1 MTIVLQLINKTMSK
15 RLTTLF
21 WGLLLSCWIG
31 NIYAQRLSVESFIE
45 TKDQDAILAGTK
57 EIDPS
62 DGKSP
67 MAIIKVQT
75 TERGFIFETRLGP
88 CKVLQKVGEL
98 WVYVPRDI
106 PRISIRHPRYGN
118 SEDYDLPTGPTR
130 SGTTYRMILRIS
142 GGRHV
147 DINSNPSGAD
157 LYIDGEFVGKTPV
170 RNLFLSNGQ
179 RHLRAQA
186 MRDRFEIDSTFTIV
200 DGNLMNIDLQLL
212 DISEL
217 MGRVEVSAADNAE
230 IIFRGQKRGEGS
242 WYTDD
247 LREGTYELQ
256 TARPDCDTAY
266 TTFRVER
273 GKLTRITAN
282 PPVPH
287 TGYLNIFMRTR
298 GVNITE
304 TNNKKY
310 DPAQPLVPVGHY
322 HFTFARKGYYSQEQ
336 EYDVQRGQAVDD
348 TIRLTPISYVK
359 PTALYFGLGYTITSL
374 SGITATIGGVYRR
387 HDLSFS
393 YTIGIAKSGNV
404 YCYDANNLLQSGLTY
419 KMNNFAIRYG
429 YQFGLLP
436 RLGFTPQVGYMRQQL
451 SGSLI
456 EEIGGVKYGDGAA
469 ASCFTVGVKILAV
482 PIHHA
487 YVFLSPE
494 YAVAISK
501 NADFEGAAKAGGF
514 GVGGFNL
521 TFGVLV
527 NFELKKAKKHSL

>member
-1 MTIVLQLINKTMSK
+1 MRENRLVVEINTMSS
-15 RLTTLF
+15 RLTKLLL
-21 WGLLLSCWIG
+21 GLLFCSFVCTSV
-31 NIYAQRLSVESFIE
+31 YAQRLSVESFIQTGE
-45 TKDQDAILAGTK
+45 QDAVLSGTK
-57 EIDPS
+57 KIDPS
-62 DGKSP
+62 DGKTP

-75 TERGFIFETRLGP
+75 TERGFIFETRYGNGIVEE
-88 CKVLQKVGEL
+88 KMGEL
-98 WVYVPRDI
+98 WVYVPRDVSQI
-106 PRISIRHPRYGN
+106 NIRHPRYG
-118 SEDYDLPTGPTR
+118 SAEEYELPTGPIR
-130 SGTTYRMILRIS
+130 SGTTYRMTLRIS

-157 LYIDGEFVGKTPV
+157 LFIDGELIGKTPI
-170 RNLFLSNGQ
+170 RNLFLSNGE

-186 MRDRFEIDSTFTIV
+186 MRDRFELDTILTIV
-200 DGNLMNIDLQLL
+200 DGNLMNVDLQLQ

-217 MGRVEVSAADNAE
+217 MGRLEVSAADNAE
-230 IIFRGQKRGEGS
+230 IIFRGQKRGEGT
-242 WYTDD
+242 WYTDE

-287 TGYLNIFMRTR
+287 TGYLNLFMRTR

-322 HFTFARKGYYSQEQ
+322 HFTFARKGYISEEH
-336 EYDVQRGQAVDD
+336 EYDVQRGLAVDD

-359 PTALYFGLGYTITSL
+359 PTAIYFGMGYTLSSL

-393 YTIGIAKSGNV
+393 YTIGIAKSGDV
-404 YCYDANNLLQSGLTY
+404 YCYDAGDLLQSGLTY
-419 KMNNFAIRYG
+419 KMNTFAIRYG

-451 SGSLI
+451 TGSLI
-456 EEIGGVKYGDGAA
+456 TDIGGVKYGDGASV
-469 ASCFTVGVKILAV
+469 SCFTVGVKILAV
-482 PIHHA
+482 PLHHA

-494 YAVAISK
+494 YAVAVGK

-514 GVGGFNL
+514 SAGGFNL

-527 NFELKKAKKHSL
+527 NFELKKAKKH

>member
-1 MTIVLQLINKTMSK
+1 MSS
-15 RLTTLF
+15 RLTS
-21 WGLLLSCWIG
+21 LLLALMLGSIVCTSVS
-31 NIYAQRLSVESFIE
+31 AQRLSVESFIE
-45 TKDQDAILAGTK
+45 TADQDAVLPATK
-57 EIDPS
+57 VIDPS
-62 DGKSP
+62 DGKTP
-67 MAIIKVQT
+67 MALIKVQT
-75 TERGFIFETRLGP
+75 TERGFIFETRLGN
-88 CKVLQKVGEL
+88 CKVVQKVGEF

-106 PRISIRHPRYGN
+106 PRLNIRHPRYGN
-118 SEDYDLPTGPTR
+118 SGDYDLPTGPTR
-130 SGTTYRMILRIS
+130 SGTTYRMTLEIS

-147 DINSNPSGAD
+147 DISSNPSGAD
-157 LYIDGEFVGKTPV
+157 LFIDGESIGKTPV
-170 RNLFLSNGQ
+170 RNLFLGNGQ
-179 RHLRAQA
+179 RYLQARA
-186 MRDRFEIDSTFTIV
+186 MRDRFEIDTTLTIT
-200 DGNLMNIDLQLL
+200 DGKLMNVDLQLH
-212 DISEL
+212 DITPL
-217 MGRVEVSAADNAE
+217 LGRVEVTVADNAE

-256 TARPDCDTAY
+256 TARPNCDTAY

-273 GKLTRITAN
+273 GKLNRITAN

-287 TGYLNIFMRTR
+287 TGYLNLFLRTR
-298 GVNITE
+298 NVTISE
-304 TNNKKY
+304 TNNKAY

-322 HFTFARKGYYSQEQ
+322 HFTFSRKGYLSEEQ
-336 EYDVQRGQAVDD
+336 EYDVQRGQVVSD

-359 PTALYFGLGYTITSL
+359 PTALYFGLGYTLSSL

-393 YTIGIAKSGNV
+393 YTIGLAKSGDV
-404 YCYDANNLLQSGLTY
+404 YCYDAGDLLQSGLTY

-451 SGSLI
+451 TGSLI
-456 EEIGGVKYGDGAA
+456 SDIGGVKYGDGAS

-494 YAVAISK
+494 YAVALSK
-501 NADFEGAAKAGGF
+501 SADFEGAAKAGGF
-514 GVGGFNL
+514 SVGGFNL
-521 TFGVLV
+521 TAGVLV
-527 NFELKKAKKHSL
+527 NFELKKRKKQSL